1 MTSVRAAVRLRAQLQ
16 DLAAGRALVID
27 YFAGARCGVVVG
39 DITADF
45 GPQPPSETHVRLE
58 DIDGTPV
65 FAERRL
71 VSLLDESVPTL
82 DVRRWPIGRRLTVS
96 LDRPEKW
103 LEFLERP
110 GIARRLW
117 RWT

>member
-1 MTSVRAAVRLRAQLQ
+1 
-16 DLAAGRALVID
+16 LVSPEPTID

-45 GPQPPSETHVRLE
+45 GPQPPSETHVRLAE
-58 DIDGTPV
+58 LDGVPV

-71 VSLLDESVPTL
+71 VSLLHESGPTL
-82 DVRRWPIGRRLTVS
+82 DVRRWPIGQRLTVS

-103 LEFLERP
+103 LEFLDLP
-110 GIARRLW
+110 GIARRSW
-117 RWT
+117 RRT